1 MNCGWC
7 SGSDSCYSGDYFGPN
22 GINDCFDGW
31 QFDNDDCETT
41 WSPGGFGFVFVYII
55 LPVLCFIVCVRG
67 CVFLVFRRRRR
78 AAAYRPL
85 NTPAVVVNN
94 NTATVAAQPAP
105 AYAPSGAYTQ
115 SVPPQQYVAMNWG
128 AALGAV
134 CVTACCVFSG
144 CHHRPTRLPTSLL
157 PRPRQTLRT
166 TTPANPRTRR
176 HTSTRPPPTTTPPSR
191 RRRTNRPRTSCRR
204 RARRACGNRKLGF
217 CHQII
222 INSCSAVRRSTH
234 DENCARVDE
243 VSCRFDSTFH
253 ANHAE
258 EGKEGRRKRGGRVL
272 EDGAAGSPRCARVGV
287 PTQPWRA
294 AHLSLFA
301 LAVRHVCL
309 LPCPGNHVKMAVV
322 GLPNVGKSSFF
333 NAVCSVSIP
342 AENFPF
348 CTIEPNEAKVAVP
361 VRGVCCYVRVVATI

>member
-1 MNCGWC
+1 M
-7 SGSDSCYSGDYFGPN
+7 
-22 GINDCFDGW
+22 
-31 QFDNDDCETT
+31 
-41 WSPGGFGFVFVYII
+41 
-55 LPVLCFIVCVRG
+55 
-67 CVFLVFRRRRR
+67 
-78 AAAYRPL
+78 
-85 NTPAVVVNN
+85 
-94 NTATVAAQPAP
+94 
-105 AYAPSGAYTQ
+105 
-115 SVPPQQYVAMNWG
+115 
-128 AALGAV
+128 
-134 CVTACCVFSG
+134 
-144 CHHRPTRLPTSLL
+144 
-157 PRPRQTLRT
+157 
-166 TTPANPRTRR
+166 
-176 HTSTRPPPTTTPPSR
+176 
-191 RRRTNRPRTSCRR
+191 
-204 RARRACGNRKLGF
+204 GF

-222 INSCSAVRRSTH
+222 NHSCCAVRRSTH
-234 DENCARVDE
+234 DENCALVDE